1 MVKTVELMHLFVY
14 GSLGPG
20 RPNEGMFSEIQ
31 GGSQEGCVKGRLKN
45 EVWGAEIGF
54 PGIVLDGNAVEV
66 RGFIFSSDELCK
78 ILPKLYEF
86 EGEGYQ
92 CALIKVKNL
101 DGEILQ
107 ACI

>member
-1 MVKTVELMHLFVY
+1 M
-14 GSLGPG
+14 
-20 RPNEGMFSEIQ
+20 
-31 GGSQEGCVKGRLKN
+31 
-45 EVWGAEIGF
+45 
-54 PGIVLDGNAVEV
+54 EV